1 MNTLLYSEL
10 RAKVREIQAVVQEKG
25 EAEEKRCQAD
35 ITAAMK
41 NIVELCRIAGR
52 EGLLSMEDSVPKL
65 AEDCGTHCADIL
77 QLIVDGTDP
86 KQVEEVGLTAYFA
99 QDMRAEK
106 GLIYLLYLK
115 GLLLIQSGESPHVLE
130 HQLKEMVSTAVAE
143 GCEANAEDS
152 RVDVFTASVNTNR
165 MKRMCSEPLAWDLRE
180 SGYFIIKLAD
190 YILIHMEDRDLQ
202 NFLQKTENEDLVP
215 VLQGISGTARMHVFQ
230 CMSTRRAS
238 MLAEEI
244 STEKDPEKERI
255 LAATERMVNALFKL
269 RGGRSG
275 NDNLDKYKK
284 YESWRSFWDVFGE
297 E

>member
-10 RAKVREIQAVVQEKG
+10 RAKVREIQTIIQEKG

-52 EGLLSMEDSVPKL
+52 EGLLSLEESAPKL
-65 AEDCGTHCADIL
+65 AETYGTHCADIL
-77 QLIVDGTDP
+77 LLIVDGTDP
-86 KQVEEVGLTAYFA
+86 EQVEEIGLTAYFA
-99 QDMRAEK
+99 QDMKAEK

-115 GLLLIQSGESPHVLE
+115 GLLLILSGEAPHVLE
-130 HQLKEMVSTAVAE
+130 QQLKEMVSTAVAE
-143 GCEANAEDS
+143 ACDADGEDT
-152 RVDVFTASVNTNR
+152 RVDVFTASANKNR
-165 MKRMCSEPLAWDLRE
+165 IQKLCREPLVWDLLE

-244 STEKDPEKERI
+244 SAEKDPEKKMI
-255 LAATERMVNALFKL
+255 CLATEKMVNALFKL